1 MLDKIDRRILTVLQ
15 EDASATVA
23 EIAERS
29 GISSTPIWRRIK
41 RMEAEGIIAR
51 QVTLLDPGKIG
62 LKLTGYVLIR
72 ISDHNGDWLSRFVAA
87 VDAIPEIVE
96 AHRMAGNIDYILKVV
111 APDIAGYDAIYKR
124 LIAAIDMSDVSASFS
139 MEVLKSTTHLPLDYA
154 E

>member
-1 MLDKIDRRILTVLQ
+1 MDKIDRKILSVLQ

-23 EIAERS
+23 DIAERA

-41 RMEAEGIIAR
+41 KLEADGVIAR
-51 QVTLLDPGKIG
+51 RVTLLDPASIG

-72 ISDHNGDWLSRFVAA
+72 ITDHNDEWLERFVEA
-87 VDAIPEIVE
+87 VNTIPEIVE

-124 LIAAIDMSDVSASFS
+124 LIAEIDMSDVSASFS
-139 MEVLKSTTHLPLDYA
+139 MEMVKSTTKLPLDYA
-154 E
+154 R

>member
-1 MLDKIDRRILTVLQ
+1 MDKIDRKILTVLQ
-15 EDASATVA
+15 EDSSATVA
-23 EIAERS
+23 QIAERA

-41 RMEAEGIIAR
+41 RLEADGIIASR
-51 QVTLLDPGKIG
+51 VTLLDPQKIG

-72 ISDHNGDWLSRFVAA
+72 ISDHNDDWLRRFMEA

-111 APDIAGYDAIYKR
+111 APDIGGYDAIYKR

-139 MEVLKSTTHLPLDYA
+139 MEVLKSTTQLPLDYA
-154 E
+154 D